1 MPNFPTVVLSLAIA
15 TLYGTLFHLF
25 WGKSLKEL
33 IGYWL
38 AALLGFGAGQ
48 LLASVLNW
56 RDVRIGELHVLSASV
71 LCWIFMFLARQF
83 RL

>member
-1 MPNFPTVVLSLAIA
+1 VPSLSTVVLSLAIA
-15 TLYGTLFHLF
+15 TLYAALFHLL

-33 IGYWL
+33 IRHWL

-48 LLASVLNW
+48 LLASGLNW

-71 LCWIFMFLARQF
+71 FCWLSVFLVRRV

>member
-1 MPNFPTVVLSLAIA
+1 VVLALAIA

-25 WGKSLKEL
+25 WGESLKEL
-33 IGYWL
+33 FRYWL

-48 LLASVLNW
+48 LLASGLNW
-56 RDVRIGELHVLSASV
+56 GDVRIGELHVLSASV
-71 LCWIFMFLARQF
+71 LCWIVMFLARQI